1 MTNRMARI
9 LGMVLKVYDENFPKG
24 VWRILSMVL
33 KVYGEN
39 FPKGVWRILGM
50 VLKVYGE
57 NFLKVHEYGVW
68 QNNFCMVLKQSLK
81 VYFFKNKK

>member
-1 MTNRMARI
+1 MAN
-9 LGMVLKVYDENFPKG
+9 LGMVLKVYGK
-24 VWRILSMVL
+24 
-33 KVYGEN
+33 N

>member
-1 MTNRMARI
+1 MAN
-9 LGMVLKVYDENFPKG
+9 LGMVLKTYGKNFPKG

-50 VLKVYGE
+50 VLKVYGK
-57 NFLKVHEYGVW
+57 FRYGVKGVW
-68 QNNFCMVLKQSLK
+68 QKFS
-81 VYFFKNKK
+81 